1 VACSKFQTHAR
12 GRQNENRLE
21 AVNKRDQSWTPELRT
36 CPHASPGRTGTRAEG
51 GPNQSPARGR
61 LSCPIGL
68 GFVRSHRPARA
79 DSHAHVRSASRHVFG
94 EIRSLTIRSDNRAQ
108 PAYAYSRPTWRR
120 RGNGF
125 EASLQAY
132 SVRASRHT
140 STMETTMPYVT
151 TKDGAEIYYKDWGS
165 GPAIFF
171 SHGWPL
177 SADMWEQQM
186 MFFASHGFRAI
197 AHDRRGFGR
206 SSQPWNGYDYD
217 TFADDISLILETLDV
232 HDVIMVGFSM
242 GGGDVARY
250 ISRSRGQRVAKA
262 VLTSAVTPLFIKT
275 PDHSEGVDKSVF
287 DWIRDGLIKDRP
299 DFLDK
304 FNALFYGTTHNPGAV
319 SDAIFKQ
326 TLQIA
331 LAGSLKAT

>member
-1 VACSKFQTHAR
+1 
-12 GRQNENRLE
+12 
-21 AVNKRDQSWTPELRT
+21 
-36 CPHASPGRTGTRAEG
+36 
-51 GPNQSPARGR
+51 
-61 LSCPIGL
+61 
-68 GFVRSHRPARA
+68 
-79 DSHAHVRSASRHVFG
+79 
-94 EIRSLTIRSDNRAQ
+94 
-108 PAYAYSRPTWRR
+108 
-120 RGNGF
+120 
-125 EASLQAY
+125 
-132 SVRASRHT
+132 
-140 STMETTMPYVT
+140 METTMPYVT

-250 ISRSRGQRVAKA
+250 MSRSRGQRVAKA

-275 PDHSEGVDKSVF
+275 PDHPEGVDKSVF

-331 LAGSLKAT
+331 LAGSLKATYDSVAAFSETDFREDMKAFTMPTLIIHGDADQVVPPEATGKLAHAMIRGSVLKLYSGAPHALVTTHKDQYNADLLAFCKS